1 MAEHKASTPGS
12 STGGSTSD
20 TQQSPVITNGSEGG
34 YYYGNQHYNNYGTGN
49 NNKYKHYNRQNYSNS
64 NGNGGVGTSGN
75 SNRQHY
81 NRKNYNQKMNHNN
94 HYNAYKFPANMYAYG
109 YFPPPYG
116 YSAPMIPGIPPML
129 PFPQQAPFSPM
140 TGGKVKV
147 TDKEGKQV
155 NLEEKRKITASN
167 TPVSSPSLGFV
178 SPVAANKSPVTGQ
191 QSMNISNTPNKSE
204 EEAHQGSQA
213 SQSSST
219 LLSENKTQ
227 PNSSK
232 LSVAEEF
239 KRKILERA
247 AKASSQ
253 KTEEQ
258 KSTEL
263 KDKKEDAGGSQTPKL
278 DDASEKASVEKET
291 TSNTAEEKPAE
302 NKVEEDKAV
311 ENKVGEDK
319 SAEPASTETSA
330 PPKEEVVS
338 DVKKGSK
345 DSEESAGAVDSKEE
359 TPGLSEKRNTSE
371 TSENLAEKDVN
382 KPEVE
387 ATVEDDGKAKE
398 ADSERNVDD
407 QEQNKEG
414 GRTMTEFFEKLKT
427 AEVVKDPFTFEYPPP
442 FVNVDAS
449 LKSNKIKYDAE
460 FMSQFKDVIHYPS
473 DAAWKAKL
481 EGLSLLTMK
490 RTPSSQSSRGP
501 RAGIVGGHP
510 LPGRFGNFSNRGQ
523 FNDGRTSS
531 RSGSKRKGGS
541 VGPRERSMRKGQ
553 SRRGGDKDKEKEEEA
568 KAAEEV
574 KPLEKSANRWVPRS
588 RLRNVEVKRAPDGS
602 EIYDE
607 TEVER
612 RTKSYL
618 NKLTLEMFD
627 KITDDILAL
636 ATQSKWEDDAKTCR
650 QIISLTFAK
659 ACDEPHWSFMYAQF
673 CAKMCTQISDEI
685 KDVNIR
691 LKNGECARGGDLARR
706 ILLTTCQTEYE
717 KGWSDKLPTKEDG
730 TPLEPEMMSDE
741 YYQMAAAKR
750 RGLGLVRFIGHLYTL
765 NMLNDQ
771 VILLCLRDQSSN
783 TKDPSEDSL
792 ENLAQLVNTVGE
804 RLEAT
809 EKNRAVLS
817 FVFDNIQI
825 ILDNVKLSSRIRFM
839 LIDLQDLR
847 ANKWKPLKAESGP
860 KTIQEIHSEAEIK
873 KIEEEKA
880 AAERRRKNKSN
891 ERSNSS
897 KTGLSWG
904 GQGKRTEPGNSSRD
918 SKIITSVPSMRSQS
932 NRPNNSSDS
941 NNSPLRREN
950 SKRTESIL
958 SNANMFA
965 ALGGGDEENNDDD
978 DNRDVEAGN
987 LRKASVGD
995 RADT

>member
-1 MAEHKASTPGS
+1 MAEHKVSTPGS

-34 YYYGNQHYNNYGTGN
+34 YYYGNQHYNYGSGN
-49 NNKYKHYNRQNYSNS
+49 NNKYKNYNRQNYSN
-64 NGNGGVGTSGN
+64 NNGGVGMSGN

-116 YSAPMIPGIPPML
+116 YSAPMMPGIPPML

-140 TGGKVKV
+140 ASGKVKV

-167 TPVSSPSLGFV
+167 TPVSSPSPGFV
-178 SPVAANKSPVTGQ
+178 SPVTVNKSPVASQ
-191 QSMNISNTPNKSE
+191 HSVNVSCPPSKSE
-204 EEAHQGSQA
+204 GEAHKSPQA
-213 SQSSST
+213 SPSSSS
-219 LLSENKTQ
+219 LLSENKAQ
-227 PNSSK
+227 PSASK

-263 KDKKEDAGGSQTPKL
+263 KEKKEDSGESQTPKL
-278 DDASEKASVEKET
+278 DDTSEKASVDKEA
-291 TSNTAEEKPAE
+291 TSNIAEEKLTENKAE
-302 NKVEEDKAV
+302 EDKKVEKKVEEKVV
-311 ENKVGEDK
+311 EPVSSEPAAPAEEEVISDVGKSSKDVGE
-319 SAEPASTETSA
+319 SVAS
-330 PPKEEVVS
+330 
-338 DVKKGSK
+338 
-345 DSEESAGAVDSKEE
+345 VDSKEE
-359 TPGLSEKRNTSE
+359 TSGDILEKGDTSE
-371 TSENLAEKDVN
+371 TSEKLAEKDIS
-382 KPEVE
+382 KPEVGGE
-387 ATVEDDGKAKE
+387 AKVDDSKDKE
-398 ADSERNVDD
+398 ADPERNVDD
-407 QEQNKEG
+407 HERNKEG
-414 GRTMTEFFEKLKT
+414 GCTMTEFFEKLKT
-427 AEVVKDPFTFEYPPP
+427 ADVVEDPFTFEYPQP
-442 FVNVDAS
+442 FVNVDPS
-449 LKSNKIKYDAE
+449 LKSGKLKYDAE
-460 FMSQFKDVIHYPS
+460 FMSQFRDVIHYPS

-501 RAGIVGGHP
+501 RAGAVGGHP

-553 SRRGGDKDKEKEEEA
+553 SKRGGDKDKEKEEET
-568 KAAEEV
+568 KPVEEV

-607 TEVER
+607 SEIER

-627 KITDDILAL
+627 KITDDLLTL
-636 ATQSKWEDDAKTCR
+636 ATQSRWEDDAKTCR

-691 LKNGECARGGDLARR
+691 LRNGEYARGGDLARR

-817 FVFDNIQI
+817 FVFDNIQT

-839 LIDLQDLR
+839 LMDLQDLR

-891 ERSNSS
+891 EKSNSS
-897 KTGLSWG
+897 RTGLSWG
-904 GQGKRTEPGNSSRD
+904 GQGKRTDPGNSSRD
-918 SKIITSVPSMRSQS
+918 PKIFTSVPSMRSLS
-932 NRPNNSSDS
+932 SRPNNSSDS
-941 NNSPLRREN
+941 NSSPLRREN
-950 SKRTESIL
+950 SKRTDSIL

-965 ALGGGDEENNDDD
+965 ALGGADEENNDDD
-978 DNRDVEAGN
+978 ENRDVEAGN

-995 RADT
+995 KADT